1 MAIAAT
7 CLSDP
12 VDAVEIFSD
21 SLESLFDHHVP
32 AHGDPLQLYTYT
44 PPPTSTAGGA
54 SSLTVRVPPQQVN
67 ELFSHHVWNSGL
79 RMADA
84 IAEGRLVTRGETV
97 VELGAGAGIP
107 SLMAARAGAKRV
119 RLPRVA
125 VVLIDRLGPDRYYSH
140 LDLQVV
146 LTDYDDP
153 LIVANLRSNIALAL
167 GDTLQ
172 ASVAAE
178 GHSWGDETSLTQVL
192 A

>member
-7 CLSDP
+7 CHSVDAA

-44 PPPTSTAGGA
+44 PPNSTGA
-54 SSLTVRVPPQQVN
+54 ASLTVRVPPQQVN

-107 SLMAARAGAKRV
+107 SLMAGRAGAKRG
-119 RLPRVA
+119 RLDSRELRV
-125 VVLIDRLGPDRYYSH
+125 LGRTFY
-140 LDLQVV
+140 LTQARIMQVV

-153 LIVANLRSNIALAL
+153 LLVANMRSNIALAL
-167 GDTLQ
+167 GESPALQ
-172 ASVAAE
+172 ASVTAE
-178 GHSWGDETSLTQVL
+178 GHSWGDETSLKQVL

>member
-1 MAIAAT
+1 MATAAT
-7 CLSDP
+7 CLEAA

-21 SLESLFDHHVP
+21 SLVSLFDHHVP

-44 PPPTSTAGGA
+44 PPISTGAA

-119 RLPRVA
+119 RLLESGRFLQRTFIPDTGLLA
-125 VVLIDRLGPDRYYSH
+125 V
-140 LDLQVV
+140 
-146 LTDYDDP
+146 
-153 LIVANLRSNIALAL
+153 RSCR
-167 GDTLQ
+167 
-172 ASVAAE
+172 S
-178 GHSWGDETSLTQVL
+178 
-192 A
+192 

>member
-1 MAIAAT
+1 MATAAA
-7 CLSDP
+7 CPSDAA

-44 PPPTSTAGGA
+44 PPLTSTGAA
-54 SSLTVRVPPQQVN
+54 SSLTVRIPPQQVN

-119 RLPRVA
+119 RLD
-125 VVLIDRLGPDRYYSH
+125 LNCGSSIERL
-140 LDLQVV
+140 
-146 LTDYDDP
+146 T
-153 LIVANLRSNIALAL
+153 
-167 GDTLQ
+167 
-172 ASVAAE
+172 
-178 GHSWGDETSLTQVL
+178 
-192 A
+192 